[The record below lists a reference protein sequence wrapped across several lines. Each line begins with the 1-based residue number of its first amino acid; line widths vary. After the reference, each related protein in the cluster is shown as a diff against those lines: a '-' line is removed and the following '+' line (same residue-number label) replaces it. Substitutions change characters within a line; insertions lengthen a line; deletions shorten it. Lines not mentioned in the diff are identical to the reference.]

1 MLKEQFQS
9 PNEDYLLFHQHTKK
23 QLLEGLEFQSPN
35 EDYLLLDDATDQIL
49 NLFKEEVDKL
59 TVMLQSPFEDLF
71 LSHLSQ

>member
-1 MLKEQFQS
+1 MLKEQ
-9 PNEDYLLFHQHTKK
+9 
-23 QLLEGLEFQSPN
+23 FQSPN